1 MLNFKGKKSTVLFP
15 FFNFSG
21 RGRRHQHE
29 EGRLEGEARQHP
41 RRDQGGEED
50 QASLCQER
58 HRGPDRRQMIVQRR
72 RRSTEFCFVFRSFVS
87 HCTTSIN
94 QATDHE
100 RLSICGLQ
108 SGILMI
114 SQTLFEINLGFK

>member
-1 MLNFKGKKSTVLFP
+1 MFP
-15 FFNFSG
+15 LFNFSG
-21 RGRRHQHE
+21 RRRRHQHE
-29 EGRLEGEARQHP
+29 EGRLEGKARQHP

-50 QASLCQER
+50 QATLCQEG
-58 HRGPDRRQMIVQRR
+58 HRGSDCRQMIIVQQR
-72 RRSTEFCFVFRSFVS
+72 RRSTEFRFVFRSFVS
-87 HCTTSIN
+87 HCTSIN

-114 SQTLFEINLGFK
+114 S

>member
-1 MLNFKGKKSTVLFP
+1 MNLKRRRRDTVLFP

-41 RRDQGGEED
+41 RRDQGGEEH
-50 QASLCQER
+50 QATICQEG
-58 HRGPDRRQMIVQRR
+58 HRSPDCGQMIVQRR
-72 RRSTEFCFVFRSFVS
+72 RRSTEFRFVFRSFVS
-87 HCTTSIN
+87 HCTSIN

-114 SQTLFEINLGFK
+114 S